1 MTSEK
6 NWSSD
11 GVFKIVVRDVDE
23 WWGCLCPHE
32 NSCRHP
38 PGMGGVPP
46 LPGGVSENEFFE
58 KNRVFDEFYDFRRN
72 LEKLSF
78 SPLGVEKIV
87 EKIEV

>member
-1 MTSEK
+1 
-6 NWSSD
+6 
-11 GVFKIVVRDVDE
+11 VD
-23 WWGCLCPHE
+23 
-32 NSCRHP
+32 P
-38 PGMGGVPP
+38 PGWGETPP

-58 KNRVFDEFYDFRRN
+58 KNRVLDEFYDFRRN